1 MKKQGLLFTFGC
13 AAVAFSQMTF
23 AVESRLPGAAILPE
37 VNQKAEEELSFL
49 EASTTGSTLL
59 ERIAGEVFQQ
69 ELQERESRI
78 QALPRKKSDALEGF
92 RRSLIAEGFD
102 AFDILSEQ
110 STPRYDKHLR
120 NSVCVVLQSK
130 SSKKSTKA
138 TLLSTRLN
146 DAKSTAAAFG
156 LAKLL
161 QSFRIT
167 TETPLWVCA
176 QAGSHEASTREL
188 LGKGKPSAAFL
199 TRLVLEGTDSK
210 AYVNFLGREKTR
222 IVLKDRSWSWLEK
235 DTNAAEDAAKNLA
248 KNLTKL
254 KSSWDTD
261 KRSPWS
267 KTEVSSVHCEKSLIS
282 SIRSTCRIDVTVTSR
297 SRLALATK
305 KEALVSAS
313 LKSVRDFNQSL
324 GSPKGKPAVTLLLP
338 KNVSQPAFAGLL
350 EELPVL
356 SAWRVALGNTPE
368 KETYVSSRFI
378 DSEFAATA
386 ADAIPTV
393 VISAR
398 GKTHEETTARLTT
411 LAKTLL
417 LFLNAHVQ

>member
-1 MKKQGLLFTFGC
+1 MKQGFLFTVGC
-13 AAVAFSQMTF
+13 AVIAFSQATF
-23 AVESRLPGAAILPE
+23 AVESRLSGAAILPE

-49 EASTTGSTLL
+49 EASTIGSTLL

-69 ELQERESRI
+69 ELQEREARI
-78 QALPRKKSDALEGF
+78 QALPKKKRDALEEF

-110 STPRYDKHLR
+110 TTPRYDKHLR

-130 SSKKSTKA
+130 SSKKNGRA
-138 TLLSTRLN
+138 ALLSTRLN

-161 QSFRIT
+161 QSFRVT

-188 LGKGKPSAAFL
+188 LGKGKPSTAFL

-222 IVLKDRSWSWLEK
+222 IVLKDRSWRWLEK
-235 DTNAAEDAAKNLA
+235 DANAAEDAAKNLA
-248 KNLTKL
+248 KNLTRL

-261 KRSPWS
+261 KRSPWT
-267 KTEVSSVHCEKSLIS
+267 KTTVSSVHCEKSLIS
-282 SIRSTCRIDVTVTSR
+282 SIRSTCHIDVTVTSR
-297 SRLALATK
+297 SRLALAAKT
-305 KEALVSAS
+305 EAVVSAS

-324 GSPKGKPAVTLLLP
+324 KSPKGKPAVTLLLP
-338 KNVSQPAFAGLL
+338 KNISQPAFAGPL
-350 EELPVL
+350 EELPIL
-356 SAWRVALGNTPE
+356 TAWRAALGKVPE
-368 KETYVSSRFI
+368 KETYISSRFI

-386 ADAIPTV
+386 ADAVPTV
-393 VISAR
+393 VIAAR

>member
-1 MKKQGLLFTFGC
+1 MKKSFLFTFGSVAIALSQ
-13 AAVAFSQMTF
+13 AAF
-23 AVESRLPGAAILPE
+23 AVESRLPGAAVLPE
-37 VNQKAEEELSFL
+37 VNQEATEALSFI
-49 EASTTGSTLL
+49 EASTIGSTLL
-59 ERIAGEVFQQ
+59 ERLAGEVFQR
-69 ELQERESRI
+69 ELQEREAQI
-78 QALPRKKSDALEGF
+78 QALPQKKSDALDGF
-92 RRSLIAEGFD
+92 RRALIAEGFD

-110 STPRYDKHLR
+110 ATPRYDRRLK
-120 NSVCVVLQSK
+120 NSVCVLLQSK
-130 SSKKSTKA
+130 TSQKNAKA
-138 TLLSTRLN
+138 ALLSTRLT

-176 QAGSHEASTREL
+176 QAGSLEASTREI

-199 TRLVLEGTDSK
+199 TRLVLQGSDSK

-222 IVLKDRSWSWLEK
+222 IVLKDRTWRWLKK
-235 DTNAAEDAAKNLA
+235 DANAAEDAAKDLA
-248 KNLTKL
+248 KKLMRL

-261 KRSPWS
+261 KRSPWT
-267 KTEVSSVHCEKSLIS
+267 KTAVSAVHCEKSLIS
-282 SIRSTCRIDVTVTSR
+282 SIRSTCQIDVTVTSR
-297 SRLALATK
+297 SRLALASKT
-305 KEALVSAS
+305 EDVVSAS

-338 KNVSQPAFAGLL
+338 KNVSQPAFAASL
-350 EELPVL
+350 EALPILV
-356 SAWRVALGNTPE
+356 SWRTALGKVPE
-368 KETYVSSRFI
+368 KEAYVSSRFI
-378 DSEFAATA
+378 DSEFASTA
-386 ADAIPTV
+386 ADAVPTV

-417 LFLNAHVQ
+417 LFLNARL

>member
-1 MKKQGLLFTFGC
+1 MKQGFLFTVGC
-13 AAVAFSQMTF
+13 AVIAFSQATF
-23 AVESRLPGAAILPE
+23 AVESRLPGAAVLPE
-37 VNQKAEEELSFL
+37 VSQEATEALSFI
-49 EASTTGSTLL
+49 EASTIGSTFL
-59 ERIAGEVFQQ
+59 ERLAGEVFER
-69 ELQERESRI
+69 ELQEREAQI
-78 QALPRKKSDALEGF
+78 QALPQKKSDALDGF
-92 RRSLIAEGFD
+92 RRALIAEGFD

-110 STPRYDKHLR
+110 TTPRYDRRLK

-130 SSKKSTKA
+130 SSKKNGKA
-138 TLLSTRLN
+138 ALLSTQLN

-161 QSFRIT
+161 QSFRVT

-188 LGKGKPSAAFL
+188 LGKGKPSTAFL

-222 IVLKDRSWSWLEK
+222 IVLKDRTWRWLKK
-235 DTNAAEDAAKNLA
+235 DANAAEDAAKDLA
-248 KNLTKL
+248 KKLMRL

-261 KRSPWS
+261 KRSPWT
-267 KTEVSSVHCEKSLIS
+267 KTAVSAVHCEKSLIS
-282 SIRSTCRIDVTVTSR
+282 SIRSTCHIDVTVTSR
-297 SRLALATK
+297 SRLALASKT
-305 KEALVSAS
+305 EDVVSAS

-338 KNVSQPAFAGLL
+338 KNVSQPAFAGSI
-350 EELPVL
+350 EALPILV
-356 SAWRVALGNTPE
+356 SWRTALGKVPE
-368 KETYVSSRFI
+368 KEAYVSSRFI

-386 ADAIPTV
+386 ADAVPTV

-417 LFLNAHVQ
+417 LFLNARL